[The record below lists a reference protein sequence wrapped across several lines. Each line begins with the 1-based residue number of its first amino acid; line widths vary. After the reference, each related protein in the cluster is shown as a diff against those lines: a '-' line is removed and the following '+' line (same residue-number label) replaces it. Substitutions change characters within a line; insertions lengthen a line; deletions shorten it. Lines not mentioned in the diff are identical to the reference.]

1 MSTWD
6 YDENGD
12 PIDETHQYRELNASG
27 SSNYNTGY
35 RSSHRNH
42 SDHHHEHSEDHQMHG
57 NNHGQ
62 VIAEHSHTGSPEWE
76 SHVETQQHVHGD
88 SGDAQQQNVAGHRE
102 SYRRSNRTR
111 GEALYGVTPPPPRSP
126 PHLARDSVQDHH
138 HHHHD
143 VHGGGRGGGGGYRD
157 WQSKPGVGSSHH
169 PHAVAAAPPPHLPS
183 QWRRRAVQEGS
194 AARGDLFSSSTNVVN
209 LTFDEVNALAQSH
222 RSKAWL
228 VVVYAPWCHFCQ
240 AMESNFERVAH
251 HLESSNVLEDFEE
264 MVITRNMQS
273 NICSL
278 STSPQFSS
286 SQKTVLAL

>member
-240 AMESNFERVAH
+240 VC
-251 HLESSNVLEDFEE
+251 SSYILSWTSLLPWSPTLKELL
-264 MVITRNMQS
+264 ITWKVQM
-273 NICSL
+273 CM
-278 STSPQFSS
+278 
-286 SQKTVLAL
+286 